1 MASLVAITWSLKCK
15 DYSCVSVH
23 VCTKHT
29 CVHHCEI
36 QHAIQVQLVKL
47 FKYITVTDGIPILT
61 VFQHIISLM
70 TKVRHPSFFKR
81 YLMCPMRALVRLPL
95 VFMSLNWVTLLMS
108 ACRALSIFRSLKI
121 YLFNLA
127 FNLKYWSAISL
138 CLVVK
143 VVMYVFNVSFAYNFI
158 YGLAIKSTLRCL
170 LLSKTLKLSRVK

>member
-29 CVHHCEI
+29 CEHHCEI
-36 QHAIQVQLVKL
+36 QHAIQVELVDCNMVKL
-47 FKYITVTDGIPILT
+47 FKYVTVTYGIPILT

-70 TKVRHPSFFKR
+70 TKVRHPSSFKR

-108 ACRALSIFRSLKI
+108 ECRALSIFRNIKI
-121 YLFNLA
+121 YLNLNLA
-127 FNLKYWSAISL
+127 FDLKYWSVISL

-143 VVMYVFNVSFAYNFI
+143 VVMYVFKISFVPDI
-158 YGLAIKSTLRCL
+158 C
-170 LLSKTLKLSRVK
+170 V